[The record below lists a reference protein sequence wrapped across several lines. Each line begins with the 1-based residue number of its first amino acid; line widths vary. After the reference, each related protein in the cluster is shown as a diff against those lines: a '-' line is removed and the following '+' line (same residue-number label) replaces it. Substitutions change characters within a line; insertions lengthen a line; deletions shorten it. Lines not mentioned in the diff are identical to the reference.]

1 MKALS
6 LAEYRVLSLWL
17 RGYSYV
23 DIAKAEGYSPNTA
36 SRRAKRARHKMAE
49 LMGYAGNLEE
59 VWAMDNA
66 EEVLRAANKLR
77 VTTMLQTAADKR
89 SYTAMK
95 KRVEK
100 RRARQ
105 DI

>member
-1 MKALS
+1 MKGLT
-6 LAEYRVLSLWL
+6 LPEYRVLSLWL

-23 DIAKAEGYSPNTA
+23 AIAEAEGYSPQTA
-36 SRRAKRARHKMAE
+36 SRRAGKARHKMAE

-77 VTTMLQTAADKR
+77 LADMLQTSADRR
-89 SYTAMK
+89 SITAMK